1 MSSRLST
8 GPTFIEELDSALA
21 EEHPMPEHTAASI
34 PMSWT
39 NGSTTVAVDGV
50 LVGIRPLPNH
60 GPLILEIRVE
70 RDAMVRRTS

>member
-1 MSSRLST
+1 
-8 GPTFIEELDSALA
+8 
-21 EEHPMPEHTAASI
+21 MPEHTAASI

-39 NGSTTVAVDGV
+39 NGTTAVSVDGV

-70 RDAMVRRTS
+70 RDAIVRRAT